1 MFTLTLKPRGSSLQ
15 TFMAK
20 FKNDAEPLMGAPWR
34 EMLEDVGQD
43 AEGIAKSDAPRASG
57 KLASSIRSRVA
68 KSVRP
73 KWVKVEETAT
83 RSSRRYKRYP
93 YPRRLEYDPR
103 RGHQGWFTRPLERAT
118 PTFEGKMRRFG
129 GKVRER
135 WGS

>member
-1 MFTLTLKPRGSSLQ
+1 MFTLTVKPQAGSLQ
-15 TFMAK
+15 KFLAK
-20 FKNDAEPLMGAPWR
+20 FKNDAEPLIGQPWR
-34 EMLEDVGQD
+34 DMLEDVAQD
-43 AEGIAKSDAPRASG
+43 AEEIAKSNAPRASG

-73 KWVKVEETAT
+73 KWVKVEESAT

-103 RGHQGWFTRPLERAT
+103 RGHQGWFTRPLEHAT
-118 PTFEGKMRRFG
+118 PTFESKMQRFG

-135 WGS
+135 WGA